1 MMNFEE
7 EINQPMI
14 DAWQIPTCNN
24 SENPDFD
31 DYIGILNR
39 VPDSGGDGLYES
51 GIGALPDPFLD
62 VDFSNLELEPFEAND
77 PSFQLLPPQEVNWD
91 PLEYSLPSS
100 SANLVEWEDSLPKTS
115 SPQDVDRMMTPSLT
129 KGVLESDSDH
139 NPGSVSPFKSG
150 TEIPTSNQYQLS
162 QDEATGIYISPAFQ
176 TECERN
182 IAYNAPGLIYANQ
195 LGIEQMGFLDALPS
209 QDQVPC
215 TSIYGPV
222 SAPNEPL
229 SCHTQ
234 QNSITYDA
242 KAFEDDAQ
250 KRKRSDSFQSILASS
265 DGEPL
270 AKRSRGRPR
279 THPLPL
285 DAEGNPIQP
294 TRKKA
299 PPKHT
304 PPVKP
309 KVQGSKEI
317 SNKYHR
323 ASPAQVLIHHSYGSP
338 PRYLSGN
345 TCRLLFSRLEEISRN
360 YPQCQIQVVS
370 IEEIKELDEILDLF
384 RRYFDYKF
392 HQNKAISFMGD
403 WFVRT
408 IEGLWFAFS
417 PGAER
422 FRILKK
428 RDGEVLRIFK
438 VGKGLT
444 GNYLNTE
451 ATIAMAVRQREK
463 EMIEEAETRE
473 VAA

>member
-1 MMNFEE
+1 MMDFEE
-7 EINQPMI
+7 EVNQPMI
-14 DAWQIPTCNN
+14 DAWQISTCNN
-24 SENPDFD
+24 SENPDFN

-39 VPDSGGDGLYES
+39 IPDGGGNGLYES
-51 GIGALPDPFLD
+51 GVGALPDPLLD

-77 PSFQLLPPQEVNWD
+77 PSFQLLPPQVVNWD
-91 PLEYSLPSS
+91 PLKYSLPSS
-100 SANLVEWEDSLPKTS
+100 STNLVEWEDSLPKTS

-139 NPGSVSPFKSG
+139 NSGGVSPFKSG

-162 QDEATGIYISPAFQ
+162 QDEATGIYISPEFQ
-176 TECERN
+176 TGCGRN
-182 IAYNAPGLIYANQ
+182 IAYNASGLVYTNR
-195 LGIEQMGFLDALPS
+195 LGIEQMGFPDALPS
-209 QDQVPC
+209 QDQIPC
-215 TSIYGPV
+215 TSTYGPV

-250 KRKRSDSFQSILASS
+250 KRKRSDSFQSILAGS
-265 DGEPL
+265 DGEPP

-294 TRKKA
+294 TRKKP
-299 PPKHT
+299 PPKNT

-309 KVQGSKEI
+309 KGQGSKEI

-323 ASPAQVLIHHSYGSP
+323 ASPA
-338 PRYLSGN
+338 
-345 TCRLLFSRLEEISRN
+345 
-360 YPQCQIQVVS
+360 QCQIQVVS

-384 RRYFDYKF
+384 RRYFGYKF

-417 PGAER
+417 PSAER

-444 GNYLNTE
+444 GSYLNTE

-463 EMIEEAETRE
+463 EMIEEAEARE
-473 VAA
+473 MAV

>member
-1 MMNFEE
+1 
-7 EINQPMI
+7 MI

-39 VPDSGGDGLYES
+39 VPDSGGDGLYGS

-139 NPGSVSPFKSG
+139 NSGGVSPFKSG
-150 TEIPTSNQYQLS
+150 TEILTSNQYQLS
-162 QDEATGIYISPAFQ
+162 QDEATGIYISPTFQ

-182 IAYNAPGLIYANQ
+182 IAYNASGLIYANQ
-195 LGIEQMGFLDALPS
+195 LGIEQMGFPDALPS

-294 TRKKA
+294 TRKKT

-309 KVQGSKEI
+309 KVQGSREI

-323 ASPAQVLIHHSYGSP
+323 ASPAQVLIHHSY
-338 PRYLSGN
+338 
-345 TCRLLFSRLEEISRN
+345 EEISRN

-444 GNYLNTE
+444 GSYLNTE

>member
-1 MMNFEE
+1 MMDFEE
-7 EINQPMI
+7 EVNQPMI
-14 DAWQIPTCNN
+14 DAWQISTCNN

-39 VPDSGGDGLYES
+39 IPDGGGNGLYES
-51 GIGALPDPFLD
+51 GVGALPDPLLD

-77 PSFQLLPPQEVNWD
+77 PSFQLLPPQVVNWD
-91 PLEYSLPSS
+91 PLKYSLPSS
-100 SANLVEWEDSLPKTS
+100 STNLVEWEDSLPKTS

-139 NPGSVSPFKSG
+139 NSGGVSPFKSG

-162 QDEATGIYISPAFQ
+162 QDEATGIYISPEFQ
-176 TECERN
+176 TGCGRN
-182 IAYNAPGLIYANQ
+182 IAYNASG
-195 LGIEQMGFLDALPS
+195 
-209 QDQVPC
+209 
-215 TSIYGPV
+215 
-222 SAPNEPL
+222 
-229 SCHTQ
+229 
-234 QNSITYDA
+234 ITYDA

-250 KRKRSDSFQSILASS
+250 KRKRSDSFQSILAGS
-265 DGEPL
+265 DGEPP

-279 THPLPL
+279 TRPLPL
-285 DAEGNPIQP
+285 DAEGNPIQS
-294 TRKKA
+294 TRKKP
-299 PPKHT
+299 PPKNT

-309 KVQGSKEI
+309 KGQGSKKI

-345 TCRLLFSRLEEISRN
+345 AGRSLFSRLEEISRN

-384 RRYFDYKF
+384 RRYFGYKF

-417 PGAER
+417 PSAER

-444 GNYLNTE
+444 GSYLNTE

-463 EMIEEAETRE
+463 EMIEGAEARKMA
-473 VAA
+473 V

>member
-309 KVQGSKEI
+309 K
-317 SNKYHR
+317 
-323 ASPAQVLIHHSYGSP
+323 
-338 PRYLSGN
+338 
-345 TCRLLFSRLEEISRN
+345 
-360 YPQCQIQVVS
+360 CQIQVVS